1 MLEPINLLRYSKYGF
16 IASLSAL
23 LSFIGAHNQTART
36 ILIYALVASLILS
49 ILAFFMRGT
58 ELDEDGRARYL
69 LKDTQRFELVAI
81 VALFV
86 LGIIAGVA

>member
-16 IASLSAL
+16 LTSLSAL
-23 LSFIGAHNQTART
+23 LSFVAASNETART
-36 ILIYALVASLILS
+36 ILIYVLVASIILS
-49 ILAFFMRGT
+49 ILAFFMRST

-86 LGIIAGVA
+86 LGIMVGVA

>member
-16 IASLSAL
+16 LTSLSAL
-23 LSFIGAHNQTART
+23 LSFVAASNETART
-36 ILIYALVASLILS
+36 ILIYVLVASIILS
-49 ILAFFMRGT
+49 ILAFFMRST

-69 LKDTQRFELVAI
+69 LKDSQRFELVTI

-86 LGIIAGVA
+86 LGIVAGVS